1 MPRSHHQ
8 PQHTSRTPARTPYRG
23 RQELGQNLLLDKRF
37 PAAMADILRHAP
49 PLPIVELGAGNGAL
63 TTALLQL
70 GLPVTAIELDERAV
84 LRLRRRFGGRV
95 EVLHADLLDVE
106 HPGAHHI
113 LSNVPFGITTP
124 LLRALLSRQRWHTA
138 VLLVQ
143 WEVARKRAAVGG
155 TTLLT
160 ASWWPWYDF
169 ELGPRVPA
177 TAFTPVP
184 AVDGGILVIRRRE
197 HPLLGQRERGAY
209 QRLVRELFTGPGRG
223 LAEGLRRRLPA
234 RAATQWLR
242 RRGLPPDALPRQL
255 SAEDWVSLFPLLTAD
270 RTVGRRPENHS

>member
-1 MPRSHHQ
+1 MPRSPHW
-8 PQHTSRTPARTPYRG
+8 PPPMPPTPAPTPYRG

-70 GLPVTAIELDERAV
+70 GLPVIAVELDERAV
-84 LRLRRRFGGRV
+84 RRLRRRFDGRV

-113 LSNVPFGITTP
+113 ASNVPFGITTP
-124 LLRALLSRQRWHTA
+124 LLRTLLARQRWHTA

-160 ASWWPWYDF
+160 ASWWPWYEF

-177 TAFTPVP
+177 TAFTPIP
-184 AVDGGILVIRRRE
+184 AVDGGILVSRRRE
-197 HPLLGQRERGAY
+197 HPLLKPDDRTRY
-209 QRLVRELFTGPGRG
+209 QQLVHELFTGPGRG
-223 LAEGLRRRLPA
+223 LAGGLRRRLSA
-234 RAATQWLR
+234 RAATQWLGH
-242 RRGLPPDALPRQL
+242 RGLPPDALPRQL
-255 SAEDWVSLFPLLTAD
+255 DADDWVSLYALLATA
-270 RTVGRRPENHS
+270 RTNSEGRATCP